1 MASVFLFFL
10 SDYRNA
16 TTKIFLVICVARTCP
31 FEMTDYPGK
40 KGVGKESLTSFEM
53 GELRYQQGL
62 LLAQQGRL
70 REAINAFGKASFFL
84 PHKPQPFFAAAEC
97 FVSLCDFKGAV
108 KQYRRALW
116 LLRPRDDTESVEHPF
131 GSALQPEKPSRCSD
145 FSGRVSAFSIIEGEK
160 DEGRESD
167 HNDDFML
174 STTDSSSRI
183 ATAEATPPPSAFR
196 ARAAAAAGDDRAIA
210 GAVKT
215 RLAGILDAL
224 SIVLFNVKDYG
235 QALRFAD
242 DSLELC
248 EHPQVMLHRCAYL
261 VALERSDEAEKA
273 LEKHLKEHPC
283 FFIESSSLLV
293 HLYCQR
299 QAFRHA
305 KELLESVPLNDRQH
319 AQIVLAQRIFD
330 DAYSVFRQRSIDQ
343 SDVQGL
349 TRCLGVFPEDPAL
362 SFERAKYHI
371 SKGMDKKAVP
381 DLFRCIKIS
390 DGSYKNAVE
399 LMTETLFRLGAGRD
413 GKDGIKDA
421 IEYYST
427 SLLWHADN
435 IPVLLARGDCYAKL
449 GDYKNALQDF
459 LSVERIFPKHSGATE
474 RIARL
479 HDVWGTEFHA
489 RGKLE
494 EAEQEFSRAIATC
507 ETEPL
512 FYYHRARCRFDM
524 GEPRYALRDVLSC
537 RELNAEDP
545 VIRDFVH
552 AHLSFMTQGS
562 EGQSSGSA
570 NLPKVLLHATRRAIA
585 LYGNDA
591 ANAARR
597 LRQQR
602 SEQLQA
608 LEQEEHNAVALRD
621 AGDARR
627 GKLPALLG
635 VKTSHTAVLG
645 GVLTCSKVQMSTPEG
660 KLKSQ
665 VQGRSRLRGK
675 N

>member
-1 MASVFLFFL
+1 
-10 SDYRNA
+10 
-16 TTKIFLVICVARTCP
+16 
-31 FEMTDYPGK
+31 
-40 KGVGKESLTSFEM
+40 
-53 GELRYQQGL
+53 
-62 LLAQQGRL
+62 
-70 REAINAFGKASFFL
+70 AINAFGKASFFL

-330 DAYSVFRQRSIDQ
+330 
-343 SDVQGL
+343 
-349 TRCLGVFPEDPAL
+349 
-362 SFERAKYHI
+362 
-371 SKGMDKKAVP
+371 
-381 DLFRCIKIS
+381 
-390 DGSYKNAVE
+390 
-399 LMTETLFRLGAGRD
+399 
-413 GKDGIKDA
+413 
-421 IEYYST
+421 
-427 SLLWHADN
+427 
-435 IPVLLARGDCYAKL
+435 
-449 GDYKNALQDF
+449 
-459 LSVERIFPKHSGATE
+459 
-474 RIARL
+474 
-479 HDVWGTEFHA
+479 
-489 RGKLE
+489 
-494 EAEQEFSRAIATC
+494 
-507 ETEPL
+507 
-512 FYYHRARCRFDM
+512 
-524 GEPRYALRDVLSC
+524 
-537 RELNAEDP
+537 
-545 VIRDFVH
+545 
-552 AHLSFMTQGS
+552 
-562 EGQSSGSA
+562 
-570 NLPKVLLHATRRAIA
+570 
-585 LYGNDA
+585 
-591 ANAARR
+591 
-597 LRQQR
+597 
-602 SEQLQA
+602 
-608 LEQEEHNAVALRD
+608 
-621 AGDARR
+621 
-627 GKLPALLG
+627 
-635 VKTSHTAVLG
+635 
-645 GVLTCSKVQMSTPEG
+645 
-660 KLKSQ
+660 
-665 VQGRSRLRGK
+665 
-675 N
+675 